1 MTKFLIPIIL
11 IIIAVASFFTFTDPL
26 YTKVKDIEKEE
37 VQYDEAL
44 SKSRELQTIR
54 DALLSKFNTF
64 NSGDIERLEKL
75 LPNNVDNVRLILEI
89 DNTASKYGMNLRDV
103 SISSGDDNSKS
114 KNVVEAIAKD
124 FYTITLSFTV
134 SSSYENFV
142 KFIEELENKLRIVDI
157 SRIMFK
163 ASDSDFNEYRV
174 SLKTYWVE

>member
-64 NSGDIERLEKL
+64 NLSDIERLEKL

-103 SISSGDDNSKS
+103 SISGGDDNNS
-114 KNVVEAIAKD
+114 KNIVEATAKD

>member
-11 IIIAVASFFTFTDPL
+11 IIIAVATFFTFTDPL
-26 YTKVKDIEKEE
+26 YTKVKDVEKEE
-37 VQYDEAL
+37 IQYDEAL
-44 SKSRELQTIR
+44 NKSRELQTIR

-64 NSGDIERLEKL
+64 NLNDIERLEKL

-103 SISSGDDNSKS
+103 SISSGDDNKS
-114 KNVVEAIAKD
+114 KNVVEATAKD

-142 KFIEELENKLRIVDI
+142 KFIEELESKLRVVDI